1 MSDVVLV
8 DGMANL
14 ESMMKTATDIYDK
27 KFNET
32 ERKFDEFENNI
43 RHMKVCLK
51 QEQEIS
57 EYKINELK
65 EEIIKNEL
73 ANNLNMYKSIISLR
87 IICNIFMVYLLIDIP
102 RTWPVSVPILIW
114 SMVMMW
120 KETQKYT
127 LLMREN
133 ESL

>member
-1 MSDVVLV
+1 MLV

-14 ESMMKTATDIYDK
+14 EDELKSTINIYD
-27 KFNET
+27 E
-32 ERKFDEFENNI
+32 KFDETESKFDQIEI
-43 RHMKVCLK
+43 DFDYMKVCLK
-51 QEQEIS
+51 QEKEIR

-102 RTWPVSVPILIW
+102 RTWPISVPILIW